1 MATLVTG
8 SNGFAGINIVRKL
21 AQKGEFVV
29 GLDNSPPIEET
40 KAFLGEAADKVRFLL
55 GDIVDPKEVLEI
67 SKEYN
72 IQRFVHAAAVTPT
85 IDGEKANPSRVID
98 VNLMGTVN
106 VLEAARKLSAKR
118 FVFVSSSGMYGAP
131 KNPAELVSADSPLRL
146 DKLYAICKYSSELI
160 VKRYVDLFGL
170 SAVTGRMCAIFGP
183 MERTSISRENPS
195 MIYKLLGSMFSE
207 KRLRI
212 KGGSLVNDYTHAEDA
227 ATIWSH
233 LTLDNN
239 LLYDLYHVSA
249 GVAYPLDEVLK
260 TIHSIEPSYHYTLVT
275 GDEESD
281 LEMMPDGERG
291 ALDITRARENFGFE
305 PKFNL
310 LSGLQDYIEWSKEFP
325 SLAPQI

>member
-1 MATLVTG
+1 MAILVTG

-21 AQKGEFVV
+21 AEKGELVV

-40 KAFLGEAADKVRFLL
+40 KAFLGEVEGNVQFVSA
-55 GDIVDPKEVLEI
+55 DIVNPKEVLEI

-85 IDGEKANPSRVID
+85 MEAEKANPSRVID

-131 KNPAELVSADSPLRL
+131 SNPAELVFEDTPLRL

-160 VKRYVDLFGL
+160 VKRYRDLYGL
-170 SAVTGRMCAIFGP
+170 STVTGRMCAIFGP

-195 MIYKLLGSMFSE
+195 MIFKLLGSMFSG
-207 KRLRI
+207 KHLRV
-212 KGGSLVNDYTHAEDA
+212 KGGDLVNDYTHAEDA

-249 GVAYPLDEVLK
+249 GIAYPLKEALK
-260 TIHSIEPSYHYTLVT
+260 TIHSIEPNFNYTLVT
-275 GDEESD
+275 GNEESD
-281 LEMMPDGERG
+281 IEMMPDGERG

-310 LSGLQDYIEWSKEFP
+310 LHGLQNYIEWSKAFP
-325 SLAPQI
+325 SLSPKI